1 MSLLKNGIGLA
12 TALTLVAGLA
22 VQTVPASA
30 QPAGDAGATR
40 STGNAQRDTLL
51 KMQRQIGIDLND
63 TRLEDVLKYIAETTK
78 VTFEPMWKGDRLDG
92 LDKDQM
98 ISMSV
103 KDMPAIMFL
112 EKVMQQVQAETDE
125 ECSWQLTPLGVLQV
139 GTKARLNKFKR
150 IEIYDI
156 NDLLFVMPVYNNAP
170 EIDLQQVLQQSGGGG
185 GGGGG
190 GSGQSPFKD
199 NNQKNQGQEQQRT
212 KEERARDII
221 NLITTFVEP
230 SQWTDNGGEGGTIRY
245 YQGHIIVEGPDY
257 MQRGVNGYPWWP
269 QVRVSTGGKRYVSLN
284 MDTSVSKLNDLRPV
298 PVTGQAGGGGVRPP
312 GGGG

>member
-1 MSLLKNGIGLA
+1 
-12 TALTLVAGLA
+12 
-22 VQTVPASA
+22 
-30 QPAGDAGATR
+30 
-40 STGNAQRDTLL
+40 
-51 KMQRQIGIDLND
+51 
-63 TRLEDVLKYIAETTK
+63 
-78 VTFEPMWKGDRLDG
+78 
-92 LDKDQM
+92 
-98 ISMSV
+98 
-103 KDMPAIMFL
+103 
-112 EKVMQQVQAETDE
+112 
-125 ECSWQLTPLGVLQV
+125 
-139 GTKARLNKFKR
+139 
-150 IEIYDI
+150 
-156 NDLLFVMPVYNNAP
+156 
-170 EIDLQQVLQQSGGGG
+170 QSGGGG